1 LHKQC
6 SDYAQDGLKFRPSDT
21 SSRLDTA
28 TDRFQSS
35 CCDVGLDHGRRELAS
50 MPGRQGMLFFY
61 SLVYHLGGK
70 MDEDRLPQNNVIVLA
85 RIFKEQIQRECTAAY
100 SWELTL

>member
-1 LHKQC
+1 
-6 SDYAQDGLKFRPSDT
+6 
-21 SSRLDTA
+21 
-28 TDRFQSS
+28 
-35 CCDVGLDHGRRELAS
+35 